1 MSSWQTVRFNRGLFV
16 IGWRFTG
23 SPRFG
28 PDDPRG
34 LETTSSLGLS
44 GCCVAAADETSE
56 VPDVAA
62 AAAVFRLFRISAVD
76 PVGGP

>member
-1 MSSWQTVRFNRGLFV
+1 MSSWQTVRFNRVLV

-44 GCCVAAADETSE
+44 GCCIAAADETSE

-62 AAAVFRLFRISAVD
+62 AAAVFRFSPVD
-76 PVGGP
+76 PAGGP